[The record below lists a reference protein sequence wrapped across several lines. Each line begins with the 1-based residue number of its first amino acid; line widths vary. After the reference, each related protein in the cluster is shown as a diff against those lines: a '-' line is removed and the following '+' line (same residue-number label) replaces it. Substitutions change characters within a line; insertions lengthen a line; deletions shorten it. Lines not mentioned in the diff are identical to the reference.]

1 MGCFLSCV
9 FQEAQRVLS
18 SCFTVPSGVK
28 CRSSKKSSR
37 HDAPKM
43 QARNELN
50 KKTAPAIDSKVGSK
64 YAGSSF
70 GSFWSLY
77 YDSDNLF
84 ALLDPPKQPAK
95 LLWKYHQV
103 YQILKRFLMIA
114 VQPLFRNHTHAPTFP
129 KFCIQ
134 SLTSLQEETPQ
145 KRGANPPPS
154 PDSKVA
160 VLRSTGGRFTSAVMD
175 KGMTNW
181 NSSPGIKHR
190 CSSWWLSHLKTMLK
204 LEHLQFVRVKI
215 TIFTTSLE
223 VPSRKKLIYPT
234 WWRRWIIW
242 TSNQTFLEWGY
253 VSCEC
258 ETKKE
263 FGS

>member
-1 MGCFLSCV
+1 M
-9 FQEAQRVLS
+9 
-18 SCFTVPSGVK
+18 T
-28 CRSSKKSSR
+28 
-37 HDAPKM
+37 
-43 QARNELN
+43 
-50 KKTAPAIDSKVGSK
+50 
-64 YAGSSF
+64 
-70 GSFWSLY
+70 
-77 YDSDNLF
+77 
-84 ALLDPPKQPAK
+84 AK
-95 LLWKYHQV
+95 LDQSRLALVLGLSEACIRIRIKPLRFAWPSKATSKTT
-103 YQILKRFLMIA
+103 LKIPSSISNL
-114 VQPLFRNHTHAPTFP
+114 QPLFRNHTHTPTFP

-134 SLTSLQEETPQ
+134 SLTSLQEETPK

-204 LEHLQFVRVKI
+204 LEHLQFVGVKI

-223 VPSRKKLIYPT
+223 DFGSTLQEKKHI
-234 WWRRWIIW
+234 
-242 TSNQTFLEWGY
+242 SNL
-253 VSCEC
+253 V